1 MTTYNRILTFVNSD
15 LPIYTL
21 RFPGI
26 RLYIVQSTTL
36 ISAVQKQARTIS
48 FAPVMVRMAA
58 AIMGSSKSDLEIIGR
73 DPVDDDG
80 HIPGMQRVMHG
91 TLRPGVKLDALNR
104 RTAKFVTASIDA
116 LASSIEAKGSATI
129 NMYQWITHQVMMA
142 VTEGIYGPQNPFR
155 DDSAVP
161 AFR

>member
-1 MTTYNRILTFVNSD
+1 MNSD

-21 RFPGI
+21 RFPRI
-26 RLYIVQSTTL
+26 RLHVVQSTTL

-58 AIMGSSKSDLEIIGR
+58 AIMGSSRSDLESIGR
-73 DPVDDDG
+73 GLVDEDG

-104 RTAKFVTASIDA
+104 RTVKFVTASMDA
-116 LASSIEAKGSATI
+116 LASNIEENGSTKI
-129 NMYQWITHQVMMA
+129 NMYQWISHQVMMA
-142 VTEGIYGPQNPFR
+142 VTEGIYGPQIPFR
-155 DDSAVP
+155 DGSAVP
-161 AFR
+161 ASR

>member
-1 MTTYNRILTFVNSD
+1 MVNSD
-15 LPIYTL
+15 LSIYTI

-48 FAPVMVRMAA
+48 FAPVMVNMAA
-58 AIMGSSKSDLEIIGR
+58 KIMGSSKKDLEIIGR
-73 DPVDDDG
+73 DPTAEDG
-80 HIPGMQRVMHG
+80 HIPGMQRVIHG
-91 TLRPGVKLDALNR
+91 ALRPGAKLDALNR
-104 RTAKFVTASIDA
+104 RTAKFVTASIDG
-116 LASSIEAKGSATI
+116 LASSIEGKGYTTI
-129 NMYQWITHQVMMA
+129 NMYQWISHQVMMA
-142 VTEGIYGPQNPFR
+142 VTEGIYGSLNPFR

>member
-1 MTTYNRILTFVNSD
+1 MTTYNRMLIFVNSD